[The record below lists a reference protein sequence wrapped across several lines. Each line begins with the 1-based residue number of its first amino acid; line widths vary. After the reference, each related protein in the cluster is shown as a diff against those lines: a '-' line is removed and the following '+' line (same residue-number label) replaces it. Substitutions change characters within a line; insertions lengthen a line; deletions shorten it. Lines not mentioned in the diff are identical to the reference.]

1 MIAAIH
7 AGWKGAFKGII
18 KRTLNFMIK
27 KGCDPKNVTAVI
39 GPCISVKNYEVKKD
53 FIKKL
58 IKKDGKN
65 KKFFK
70 KIQNKDFFDLKK
82 YVLSQLKALN
92 IKKIDIINKNTFN
105 PKNNFFS
112 ARRSI
117 SRNENDYGRNISV
130 IMINWQYLMKLLT
143 GNSNKPLS
151 KNIAKYLKS
160 KLVNSSIKKFSD
172 GEIYIEINEN
182 IRGNSIFIIQS
193 ISSPANDNLMEL
205 LLCID
210 ALKRS
215 SAKNIT
221 AVIPY
226 FGYARQDRKVVPR
239 TSISAKLV
247 SNLIT
252 KAGADRVVT
261 VDLHAG
267 QIQGFFDI
275 PVDNLFAT
283 PIFARHAK
291 KNIKSK
297 NIICVAPDVGGTER
311 ARALGKIL
319 NVELAIVDKRR
330 PKPGQSKVM
339 NVIGN
344 VKGKTC
350 IIVDDIIDSGGTI
363 VNAAKA
369 LKDRGAKEV
378 YVYITHG
385 VLSGEAVDK
394 IKKSVIRKLV
404 ITDTIDN
411 HDKIKNVKNIEV
423 LPISALMG
431 EAIKRI
437 SNSTSVS
444 DLFK

>member
-1 MIAAIH
+1 
-7 AGWKGAFKGII
+7 
-18 KRTLNFMIK
+18 
-27 KGCDPKNVTAVI
+27 
-39 GPCISVKNYEVKKD
+39 
-53 FIKKL
+53 
-58 IKKDGKN
+58 
-65 KKFFK
+65 
-70 KIQNKDFFDLKK
+70 
-82 YVLSQLKALN
+82 
-92 IKKIDIINKNTFN
+92 
-105 PKNNFFS
+105 
-112 ARRSI
+112 
-117 SRNENDYGRNISV
+117 
-130 IMINWQYLMKLLT
+130 MKLLS

-151 KNIAKYLKS
+151 KSIAKYLKS
-160 KLVNSSIKKFSD
+160 KLVNSSIRNFSD
-172 GEIYIEINEN
+172 GEIYVEINEN
-182 IRGNSIFIIQS
+182 IRGNSIFLIQS
-193 ISSPANDNLMEL
+193 VSSPANDNLMEL

-226 FGYARQDRKVVPR
+226 FGYARQDRKVAPR

-283 PIFARHAK
+283 PIFARHVK
-291 KNIKSK
+291 KKIKSK
-297 NIICVAPDVGGTER
+297 NLICVAPDVGGTER
-311 ARALGKIL
+311 ARALGKLL
-319 NVELAIVDKRR
+319 NVGLAIVDKRR
-330 PKPGQSKVM
+330 PKPGQSQVM
-339 NVIGN
+339 NIIGD

-350 IIVDDIIDSGGTI
+350 ILVDDIIDSGGTI
-363 VNAAKA
+363 ENAAKA

-385 VLSGEAVDK
+385 VLSGEAVKK
-394 IKKSVIRKLV
+394 IKNSVIKNLV

-411 HDKIKNVKNIEV
+411 MNRVKGAKNIEV
-423 LPISALMG
+423 LSISSLMG

>member
-1 MIAAIH
+1 
-7 AGWKGAFKGII
+7 
-18 KRTLNFMIK
+18 
-27 KGCDPKNVTAVI
+27 
-39 GPCISVKNYEVKKD
+39 
-53 FIKKL
+53 
-58 IKKDGKN
+58 
-65 KKFFK
+65 
-70 KIQNKDFFDLKK
+70 
-82 YVLSQLKALN
+82 
-92 IKKIDIINKNTFN
+92 
-105 PKNNFFS
+105 
-112 ARRSI
+112 
-117 SRNENDYGRNISV
+117 
-130 IMINWQYLMKLLT
+130 MKLLS

-151 KNIAKYLKS
+151 KHIAKFLKS
-160 KLVNSSIKKFSD
+160 KLVNSSIRKFSD

-193 ISSPANDNLMEL
+193 VSSPANDNLMEL

-283 PIFARHAK
+283 PIFARHVK
-291 KNIKSK
+291 KKIKSK
-297 NIICVAPDVGGTER
+297 SLICVAPDVGGTER
-311 ARALGKIL
+311 ARALGKLL
-319 NVELAIVDKRR
+319 NVGLAIVDKRR
-330 PKPGQSKVM
+330 PKPGQSEVM
-339 NVIGN
+339 NIIGN
-344 VKGKTC
+344 VKDQTC

-363 VNAAKA
+363 INAAKA
-369 LKDRGAKEV
+369 LKNRGAKEV

-385 VLSGEAVDK
+385 VLSGDAVKK
-394 IKKSVIRKLV
+394 IKSSVIKNLV

-411 HDKIKNVKNIEV
+411 GEKVKSAKNIEV
-423 LPISALMG
+423 LPISGLMG

>member
-1 MIAAIH
+1 M
-7 AGWKGAFKGII
+7 
-18 KRTLNFMIK
+18 
-27 KGCDPKNVTAVI
+27 
-39 GPCISVKNYEVKKD
+39 
-53 FIKKL
+53 
-58 IKKDGKN
+58 
-65 KKFFK
+65 
-70 KIQNKDFFDLKK
+70 KI
-82 YVLSQLKALN
+82 
-92 IKKIDIINKNTFN
+92 
-105 PKNNFFS
+105 
-112 ARRSI
+112 
-117 SRNENDYGRNISV
+117 
-130 IMINWQYLMKLLT
+130 LT
-143 GNSNKPLS
+143 GNSNKHLS
-151 KNIAKYLKS
+151 KKISKYLKN

-182 IRGNSIFIIQS
+182 IRGNSIFLIQS
-193 ISSPANDNLMEL
+193 SSAPANDNLMEL

-275 PVDNLFAT
+275 PVDNLFST
-283 PIFARHAK
+283 PIFARHIK
-291 KNIKSK
+291 RKIKSK
-297 NIICVAPDVGGTER
+297 NLICVAPDVGGVER
-311 ARALGKIL
+311 TRALGRKL
-319 NVELAIVDKRR
+319 DVGLAIIDKRR
-330 PKPGQSKVM
+330 PSPGKSQVM
-339 NVIGN
+339 NVVGN

-350 IIVDDIIDSGGTI
+350 IITDDIIDSGGTI
-363 VNAAKA
+363 VNAAQA
-369 LKDRGAKEV
+369 LINRGAKEV
-378 YVYITHG
+378 HVYITHG
-385 VLSGEAVDK
+385 VLS
-394 IKKSVIRKLV
+394 
-404 ITDTIDN
+404 
-411 HDKIKNVKNIEV
+411 
-423 LPISALMG
+423 G

>member
-1 MIAAIH
+1 
-7 AGWKGAFKGII
+7 
-18 KRTLNFMIK
+18 
-27 KGCDPKNVTAVI
+27 
-39 GPCISVKNYEVKKD
+39 
-53 FIKKL
+53 
-58 IKKDGKN
+58 
-65 KKFFK
+65 
-70 KIQNKDFFDLKK
+70 
-82 YVLSQLKALN
+82 
-92 IKKIDIINKNTFN
+92 
-105 PKNNFFS
+105 
-112 ARRSI
+112 
-117 SRNENDYGRNISV
+117 
-130 IMINWQYLMKLLT
+130 MKLLT
-143 GNSNKPLS
+143 GNSNKNLS
-151 KNIAKYLKS
+151 QKISKHLKT
-160 KLVNSSIKKFSD
+160 KLVHSSIRKFAD

-182 IRGNSIFIIQS
+182 IRGNSIFLIQS
-193 ISSPANDNLMEL
+193 TSAPANDNLMEL

-226 FGYARQDRKVVPR
+226 FGYARQDRKVAPR

-283 PIFARHAK
+283 PIFARHVK
-291 KNIKSK
+291 KNLNKK
-297 NIICVAPDVGGTER
+297 NLICVAPDVGGVER
-311 ARALGKIL
+311 TRSLARKLDIGI
-319 NVELAIVDKRR
+319 AIIDKRR
-330 PKPGQSKVM
+330 PSPGKSQVM

-363 VNAAKA
+363 VNAAQA
-369 LKDRGAKEV
+369 LINRGANEV
-378 YVYITHG
+378 HVYITHG

-394 IKKSVIRKLV
+394 IKKSRIKKLV

-411 HDKIKNVKNIEV
+411 SDKIKKAKNIEV
-423 LPISALMG
+423 LTISNLLA

>member
-1 MIAAIH
+1 
-7 AGWKGAFKGII
+7 
-18 KRTLNFMIK
+18 
-27 KGCDPKNVTAVI
+27 
-39 GPCISVKNYEVKKD
+39 
-53 FIKKL
+53 
-58 IKKDGKN
+58 
-65 KKFFK
+65 
-70 KIQNKDFFDLKK
+70 
-82 YVLSQLKALN
+82 
-92 IKKIDIINKNTFN
+92 
-105 PKNNFFS
+105 
-112 ARRSI
+112 
-117 SRNENDYGRNISV
+117 
-130 IMINWQYLMKLLT
+130 MKLLT
-143 GNSNKPLS
+143 GNSNKILS
-151 KNIAKYLKS
+151 KNIAKYLKT
-160 KLVNSSIKKFSD
+160 KLVNSSIRKFAD

-252 KAGADRVVT
+252 KAGADRIVT

-275 PVDNLFAT
+275 PVDNLFST
-283 PIFARHAK
+283 PIFARHVRK
-291 KNIKSK
+291 RIKSK
-297 NIICVAPDVGGTER
+297 KIICVAPDVGGTER
-311 ARALGKIL
+311 ARALGKLL
-319 NVELAIVDKRR
+319 NVGLAIVDKRR
-330 PKPGQSKVM
+330 PKPGQSQVM
-339 NVIGN
+339 NVIGD
-344 VKGKTC
+344 VKNQTC
-350 IIVDDIIDSGGTI
+350 VIVDDIIDSGGTI

-369 LKDRGAKEV
+369 LKQRGAKEV

-385 VLSGEAVDK
+385 VLSGEAVKK
-394 IKKSVIRKLV
+394 IKNSVIKNLV

-411 HDKIKNVKNIEV
+411 SQKTKNVKNIEV
-423 LPISALMG
+423 LPISSLMG

>member
-1 MIAAIH
+1 MKILSGTSNLKLSKSIA
-7 AGWKGAFKGII
+7 
-18 KRTLNFMIK
+18 
-27 KGCDPKNVTAVI
+27 KNL
-39 GPCISVKNYEVKKD
+39 KL
-53 FIKKL
+53 KL
-58 IKKDGKN
+58 IN
-65 KKFFK
+65 T
-70 KIQNKDFFDLKK
+70 
-82 YVLSQLKALN
+82 N
-92 IKKIDIINKNTFN
+92 I
-105 PKNNFFS
+105 
-112 ARRSI
+112 RRF
-117 SRNENDYGRNISV
+117 
-130 IMINWQYLMKLLT
+130 
-143 GNSNKPLS
+143 
-151 KNIAKYLKS
+151 A
-160 KLVNSSIKKFSD
+160 D

-261 VDLHAG
+261 VDLHSG

-283 PIFARHAK
+283 PIFARHVK
-291 KNIKSK
+291 KKIKEK
-297 NIICVAPDVGGTER
+297 NLICVAPDVGGTQR
-311 ARALGKIL
+311 ARALGNLL
-319 NVELAIVDKRR
+319 NVGLAIVDKRR
-330 PKPGQSKVM
+330 PKPGQSQVM

-344 VKGKTC
+344 VKDKTC
-350 IIVDDIIDSGGTI
+350 IIVDDLIDSGGTI

-369 LKDRGAKEV
+369 LKDRGAKNV

-385 VLSGEAVDK
+385 VLSGEAVKK
-394 IKKSVIRKLV
+394 IQKSVIKNLV

-411 HDKIKNVKNIEV
+411 SDKLKKAKNIEV
-423 LPISALMG
+423 LSISGLMG

>member
-1 MIAAIH
+1 
-7 AGWKGAFKGII
+7 
-18 KRTLNFMIK
+18 
-27 KGCDPKNVTAVI
+27 
-39 GPCISVKNYEVKKD
+39 
-53 FIKKL
+53 
-58 IKKDGKN
+58 
-65 KKFFK
+65 
-70 KIQNKDFFDLKK
+70 
-82 YVLSQLKALN
+82 
-92 IKKIDIINKNTFN
+92 
-105 PKNNFFS
+105 
-112 ARRSI
+112 
-117 SRNENDYGRNISV
+117 
-130 IMINWQYLMKLLT
+130 MKLLT
-143 GNSNKPLS
+143 GNSNKNLS
-151 KNIAKYLKS
+151 QKISKFLKT
-160 KLVNSSIKKFSD
+160 KLVHSSIKKFSD

-182 IRGNSIFIIQS
+182 IRGNSIFLIQS
-193 ISSPANDNLMEL
+193 VSSPANDNLMEL

-226 FGYARQDRKVVPR
+226 FGYARQDRKVAPR

-252 KAGADRVVT
+252 KAGADRIVT

-283 PIFARHAK
+283 PIFSRHIK
-291 KNIKSK
+291 KNIKGR
-297 NIICVAPDVGGTER
+297 NLICVSPDVGGVER
-311 ARALGKIL
+311 TRALARKLDIGI
-319 NVELAIVDKRR
+319 AIIDKRR
-330 PKPGQSKVM
+330 PTPGKSQVM

-344 VKGKTC
+344 VNGKTC

-363 VNAAKA
+363 VNAAQA
-369 LKDRGAKEV
+369 LIDRGAKEV
-378 YVYITHG
+378 HVYITHG
-385 VLSGEAVDK
+385 VLSGEAVNK
-394 IKKSVIRKLV
+394 IKKSKIKNLV

-411 HDKIKNVKNIEV
+411 FSKIKKAKNIEV
-423 LPISALMG
+423 LTISNLLS